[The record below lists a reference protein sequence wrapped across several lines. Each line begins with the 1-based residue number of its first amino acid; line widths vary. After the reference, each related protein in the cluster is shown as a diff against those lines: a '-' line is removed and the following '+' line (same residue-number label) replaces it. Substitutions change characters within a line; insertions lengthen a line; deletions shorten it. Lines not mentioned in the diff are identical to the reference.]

1 MKTLALTLV
10 TCGLLAGCTTTTTE
24 YIAIEKEC
32 PSCNPPVRQFHV
44 VTECTD
50 YQDTSL
56 SANTY
61 AQCRYCT
68 NKIYSNG
75 VDVTAQFMGQKKST
89 KPKAKKYPCKK

>member
-1 MKTLALTLV
+1 MKTLTLALA
-10 TCGLLAGCTTTTTE
+10 TCTLLAGCTTTE
-24 YIAIEKEC
+24 YIEVEKKC
-32 PSCNPPVRQFHV
+32 HSCNPPIRQFQV

-75 VDVTAQFMGQKKST
+75 VDVTAQFMKQEKSNKT
-89 KPKAKKYPCKK
+89 KAKKIPCKKQ